1 MYLAI
6 RSKANRPKWN
16 FCWNALKPCLPLRL
30 KPLWVLV
37 LPLLLS
43 ACTPDYGDS
52 EWFTL
57 SGYKS
62 KGYTPYLSVRFK
74 SPSKAWHCTDAIFSM
89 MDGESYRARKKTELE
104 YYATTSE
111 DGLHYEV
118 KFPYSYFQRGCEYRA
133 EGVTIWLEE
142 NNAQDPQW
150 LKGTWMRQTKIR
162 DGEVGQLSLAE
173 GAKFLPLLSLNNPP
187 NPSYVLC
194 RPWNADAD
202 WGSRKDVLRDAQ
214 GNPEKWRKSME
225 CQPQDSYTLF
235 GFGVSLTPE
244 YLKIINEHFTLNI
257 LVEQKTYCYQCTPE
271 ALQETGWPAFDRH
284 DQTAIAQRAVF
295 EAFEQANGLK
305 GGQ

>member
-74 SPSKAWHCTDAIFSM
+74 TPSKAWHCTDAFFSM
-89 MDGESYRARKKTELE
+89 LDGEMGRASKTAKLE
-104 YYATTSE
+104 YYATASE

-118 KFPYSYFQRGCEYRA
+118 KFPDSYFQGGCEYRA
-133 EGVTIWLEE
+133 EGVTIRLEE
-142 NNAQDPQW
+142 NNTLDPQW

-162 DGEVGQLSLAE
+162 AGEVGWFGL
-173 GAKFLPLLSLNNPP
+173 GKPGDDNYTLPDDYLI

-194 RPWNADAD
+194 RPWNSHASWIAV
-202 WGSRKDVLRDAQ
+202 DVVRDAQ
-214 GNPEKWRKSME
+214 GNPEKWVKEMK
-225 CQPQDSYTLF
+225 CQPEDFYGKFSV
-235 GFGVSLTPE
+235 GLTPA
-244 YLKIINEHFTLNI
+244 YLKTIKGRFTLNI
-257 LVEQKTYCYQCTPE
+257 LVEQETYCSRCTPE
-271 ALQETGWPAFDRH
+271 ELQETGWPPFDH
-284 DQTAIAQRAVF
+284 DDRTAIAHRAVF

-305 GGQ
+305 GAQ

>member
-74 SPSKAWHCTDAIFSM
+74 TPSKAWHCTDAVFSI
-89 MDGESYRARKKTELE
+89 GEGIIYRASKKAKLE
-104 YYATTSE
+104 YYATASE

-118 KFPYSYFQRGCEYRA
+118 KFPYSYFQGGCEYRA
-133 EGVTIWLEE
+133 ELVAIMLEE
-142 NNAQDPQW
+142 DNTLDPQW
-150 LKGTWMRQTKIR
+150 LKGTWMRKTKIR
-162 DGEVGQLSLAE
+162 TGEVGQLLVGETAE
-173 GAKFLPLLSLNNPP
+173 SSPGSDYNYPI

-194 RPWNADAD
+194 RPLNRNSNTGWSEPEDI
-202 WGSRKDVLRDAQ
+202 VRDAQ
-214 GNPEKWRKSME
+214 GNPEKWIKEME
-225 CQPQDSYTLF
+225 CQPQDFY
-235 GFGVSLTPE
+235 GKFGVSLASA
-244 YLKIINEHFTLNI
+244 YLKTIKGHFTLNI
-257 LVEQKTYCYQCTPE
+257 LVEQQTYCSRCTPE
-271 ALQETGWPAFDRH
+271 ELQETGWPSFDH
-284 DQTAIAQRAVF
+284 DDQTPIAHRPVF

-305 GGQ
+305 GAQ